1 MSLRTAARR
10 AGAALLPAAI
20 AACSPDGLTGP
31 GDAPG
36 GGRKPAPPPPPPTYA
51 TLTVTHTP
59 VLFVHGWNSSAG
71 TWTTMLARFRAVGY
85 GDGELAA
92 FSYPT
97 AQSNATTAKLIA
109 AKVDSIRLATGSDRV
124 ALVTHSMG
132 ALSARY
138 YTRNLG
144 GDGKVDAVVSLGG
157 PNHGTGT
164 AQLCFQTACL
174 EMRPN
179 SAFLTALNAQDES
192 WGAPRYATWW
202 SGCDQVIVPQSS
214 TPLSGGATNT
224 QTACMQHSDLQNDA
238 TVFGQVRAWVD
249 TPPAPRLLAGG

>member
-1 MSLRTAARR
+1 MSLRTAARH
-10 AGAALLPAAI
+10 AGPVLLLSVLT
-20 AACSPDGLTGP
+20 ACSPDALTGP
-31 GDAPG
+31 TGAALG
-36 GGRKPAPPPPPPTYA
+36 ARKPTPPPPTYA

-71 TWTTMLARFRAVGY
+71 TWTGMLGRFRAAGY
-85 GDGELAA
+85 LDTELAA
-92 FSYPT
+92 FSYT
-97 AQSNATTAKLIA
+97 SSQSNATTAGLIA
-109 AKVDSIRLATGSDRV
+109 LKVDSIRNATGSERV
-124 ALVTHSMG
+124 AIVTHSMG

-157 PNHGTGT
+157 PNHGTNT
-164 AQLCFQTACL
+164 ALFCAQTACV

-179 SAFLTALNAQDES
+179 SSFLSALNTKDET

-202 SGCDQVIVPQSS
+202 SSCDQVILPQSS